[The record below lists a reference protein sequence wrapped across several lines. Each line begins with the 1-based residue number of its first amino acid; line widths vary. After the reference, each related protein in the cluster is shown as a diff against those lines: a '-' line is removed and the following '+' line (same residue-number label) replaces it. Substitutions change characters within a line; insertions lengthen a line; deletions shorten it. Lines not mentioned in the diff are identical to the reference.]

1 MVPPPPVP
9 PAVPEGPDAYG
20 DALPPEFIGG
30 GDGEYG
36 SGSGGGRSGGRGQ
49 GGGQGGGMGGGLS
62 GRQAPHSPEAERALV
77 VALLGDPERIA
88 DVSESLDGEAFFDAR
103 YRAIFEAMVSLA
115 ERNLPVE
122 FVALGEALQ
131 AAGKLHEIGGAPF
144 LVELGQ
150 EFTSAAL
157 AQHHGR
163 LISETAVLR
172 KLIREST
179 DLITKAVETRPDG
192 TAVRELLDEAE
203 QRIFEVTR
211 EGDTS
216 SASHI
221 KDAIKETFLQ
231 LDARTGD
238 GELTGVT
245 TGFYE
250 LDDMLSG
257 LNKGELIILA
267 ARPSMGKTAFALNL
281 VENAAFSRP
290 SWLNGGSPSVMVFS
304 LEMGSQSLASRMLCS
319 RARVPAHL
327 LRSGRIPGDL
337 RQDLATAADEFHGTK
352 IAIDDTPGLSMMAV
366 RSRARRQKSQYGL
379 DLIIVDYLQLL
390 SFPRSESRQQEIS
403 NISRSLKELSR
414 ELEVPVVALSQLS
427 RAVESRDP
435 PRPQLSDLRESG
447 SIEQDADVVMMLY
460 RAEYY
465 RKYRTDENRG
475 VAEVIVA
482 KQRNGPTGEV
492 RLQFFPDHMRFENRA
507 PDGVQP
513 VSV

>member
-9 PAVPEGPDAYG
+9 PAVPEGPDAYD
-20 DALPPEFIGG
+20 DALPPEFTGG
-30 GDGEYG
+30 GAGGAGYAG
-36 SGSGGGRSGGRGQ
+36 ASSGGAGFGGA
-49 GGGQGGGMGGGLS
+49 GLG

-88 DVSESLDGEAFFDAR
+88 DVSESLDGEAFFDRR